1 MNKFL
6 SIISVTKNNLQG
18 LIGTYNSLV
27 SNSEMHKAVEWIVI
41 DGNSDDGTREWLRIQ
56 NPPFI
61 FKWLSEPDTGIYDA
75 MNKGISRSS
84 GEWIWFLNSGDK
96 SVNDISKIAQMVI
109 PLKTSVIY
117 FDWSK
122 IYRKY
127 RLRKKARSIK
137 YLNHGLFTSHQAML
151 FRRSLIL
158 KYNYRIKFK
167 IAADYDLLCRMR
179 AGGDLCPY
187 YVSSDF
193 VEFEAGGFSTNNFRA
208 FIKEVSI
215 IQSDVLKSNRL
226 RRFVSIFRHF
236 LSFQLDRLFKR
247 LLF

>member
-1 MNKFL
+1 
-6 SIISVTKNNLQG
+6 
-18 LIGTYNSLV
+18 
-27 SNSEMHKAVEWIVI
+27 
-41 DGNSDDGTREWLRIQ
+41 
-56 NPPFI
+56 
-61 FKWLSEPDTGIYDA
+61 
-75 MNKGISRSS
+75 
-84 GEWIWFLNSGDK
+84 
-96 SVNDISKIAQMVI
+96 
-109 PLKTSVIY
+109 
-117 FDWSK
+117 
-122 IYRKY
+122 
-127 RLRKKARSIK
+127 
-137 YLNHGLFTSHQAML
+137 ML

>member
-1 MNKFL
+1 MNIFL
-6 SIISVTKNNLQG
+6 SIVSVTKNNLHG
-18 LIGTYNSLV
+18 LLGTYNSLV
-27 SNSEMHKAVEWIVI
+27 LNSELHKSVEWIVI
-41 DGNSDDGTREWLRIQ
+41 DGNSDDGTREWLRNQ
-56 NPPFI
+56 NPPFL

-75 MNKGISRSS
+75 MNKGMSRSS

-96 SVNDISKIAQMVI
+96 SVNDISKIEQLVI

-127 RLRKKARSIK
+127 RLRKKARGIE

-151 FRRSLIL
+151 FRRLLIL
-158 KYNYRIKFK
+158 KYNYRSEFK
-167 IAADYDLLCRMR
+167 IAADYDLLCRMHV
-179 AGGDLCPY
+179 GGELSPY

-193 VEFEAGGFSTNNFRA
+193 VEFEAGGFSTNSFRT

-215 IQSDVLKSNRL
+215 IQRDVLKSNRL
-226 RRFVSIFRHF
+226 RRFVSILKHF
-236 LSFQLDRLFKR
+236 LSFQLARFLNS
-247 LLF
+247 